1 MNLSSRVVAGNYM
14 DGLNFQEST
23 CKQTLLGFRATDVRW
38 YDPGC
43 APASLTTR
51 IELLTLCTMDGM
63 KFAVIAWDVRC
74 KASSQAGWWV
84 ERCQRDGSLVTH
96 NQMSYS
102 RAMTWHLS
110 AVLVPSLHGKPRELT
125 REVFSISGDGLCVM
139 EKTCHEDGGLNEKCL
154 SGIWRLGFRFGGGY
168 GEIIAC
174 WRKYIALRVHSLFH
188 PTSSLLSLFH
198 LCVLGCEFSVA
209 CSCPMPATCCHAFLP

>member
-1 MNLSSRVVAGNYM
+1 MNLSSRVMAGNYM

-23 CKQTLLGFRATDVRW
+23 CKQMLLGFRATDVRW

-43 APASLTTR
+43 APASLTAR
-51 IELLTLCTMDGM
+51 IERLTLCTMDGM
-63 KFAVIAWDVRC
+63 KFAVISWNVRF

-125 REVFSISGDGLCVM
+125 KEVFSISGDGLPVM
-139 EKTCHEDGGLNEKCL
+139 EKTMPWGWWLEREMSLRHLKTWL
-154 SGIWRLGFRFGGGY
+154 SVWGRLGGDY
-168 GEIIAC
+168 
-174 WRKYIALRVHSLFH
+174 
-188 PTSSLLSLFH
+188 SLLEEEHRFES
-198 LCVLGCEFSVA
+198 S
-209 CSCPMPATCCHAFLP
+209 